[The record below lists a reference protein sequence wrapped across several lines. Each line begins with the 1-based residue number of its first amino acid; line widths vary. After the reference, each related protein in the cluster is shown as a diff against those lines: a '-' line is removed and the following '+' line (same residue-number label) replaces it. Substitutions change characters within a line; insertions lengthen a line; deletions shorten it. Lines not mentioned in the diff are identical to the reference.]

1 MVLRLGPNNDC
12 HLLTICMYVGIGL
25 MELVTEPDMK
35 SGLEAASFVKE
46 LRLLLRKLET
56 CDGNIQGLTSF
67 DVSCHMICIMS
78 HDIYQNSM
86 L

>member
-1 MVLRLGPNNDC
+1 
-12 HLLTICMYVGIGL
+12 MYVGIGL

-56 CDGNIQGLTSF
+56 CDGNIQGLKSF
-67 DVSCHMICIMS
+67 D
-78 HDIYQNSM
+78 IYHVT
-86 L
+86 